1 MDILDL
7 LNKTG
12 EVNLELINR
21 SPHQYAIKIE
31 TRRMPRSAT
40 VIFEKDTKFENAVQ
54 ETVNY
59 FISRSTEKEEMRGNT

>member
-1 MDILDL
+1 MNILEL

-31 TRRMPRSAT
+31 VRRMPRSAT
-40 VIFEKDTKFENAVQ
+40 VIFEKDTKFEDAVR

-59 FISRSTEKEEMRGNT
+59 FIARSTEKED